1 MKGILDFLRPKPAPR
16 AEGSPTDSVL
26 FTTAIIGQGVDASML
41 VPWEARAVEVG
52 ARRMSSGS
60 GVRLLQ
66 ALWAKDKNM
75 EQLDAGSIERMERFF
90 YFASV
95 PGGRDLIRQ
104 GEYGNFMIVLLKGTI
119 AVDRLQPWGEHLR
132 LAETKPGDIL
142 GEMSLLD
149 SGIRFSACT
158 SLDDCEIA
166 ALSAESMDDMMNADP
181 KLAAALIALLARKL
195 SLRLRAVSARFS
207 DRPN

>member
-1 MKGILDFLRPKPAPR
+1 MKGILEFLLHKSEPKPESAP
-16 AEGSPTDSVL
+16 PDSML
-26 FTTAIIGQGVDASML
+26 FTTAFNGQNIDPSML
-41 VPWEARAVEVG
+41 VPWEARAIEVG
-52 ARRMSSGS
+52 AKRLPTASS
-60 GVRLLQ
+60 VRTLQ

-75 EQLDAGSIERMERFF
+75 EQLDAASIERMERFF
-90 YFASV
+90 QFALV
-95 PGGRDLIRQ
+95 PGGRDIIRQ
-104 GEYGNFMIVLLKGTI
+104 GEYGNFMVVLLKGTI

-158 SLDDCEIA
+158 TLDDCEIA
-166 ALSAESMDDMMNADP
+166 ALSAESMDDMMNTDP
-181 KLAAALIALLARKL
+181 RLAASLIALLARKL
-195 SLRLRAVSARFS
+195 SLRLRAISARFS

>member
-1 MKGILDFLRPKPAPR
+1 MKGILEFLLHRSEPKTEAPPA
-16 AEGSPTDSVL
+16 DSVL
-26 FTTAIIGQGVDASML
+26 FTTAFNGQNIDPSML
-41 VPWEARAVEVG
+41 VPWEARAIEVG
-52 ARRMSSGS
+52 AKRLPTGSS
-60 GVRLLQ
+60 VRTLQ

-75 EQLDAGSIERMERFF
+75 EQLDSASIERMERFF
-90 YFASV
+90 QFALV
-95 PGGRDLIRQ
+95 PGGRDIIRQ
-104 GEYGNFMIVLLKGTI
+104 GEYGNFMVVLLKGTI

-158 SLDDCEIA
+158 TLDDCEIA
-166 ALSAESMDDMMNADP
+166 ALSAESMDDMMNTDP
-181 KLAAALIALLARKL
+181 RLAASLIALLARKL
-195 SLRLRAVSARFS
+195 SLRLRAISARFS

>member
-1 MKGILDFLRPKPAPR
+1 MKGILEFLLHRSEPKPEAAP
-16 AEGSPTDSVL
+16 PDSML
-26 FTTAIIGQGVDASML
+26 FTTAFHGQNIDPSML
-41 VPWEARAVEVG
+41 VPWEARAIEVG
-52 ARRMSSGS
+52 AKRLPTGSS
-60 GVRLLQ
+60 VRTLQ

-75 EQLDAGSIERMERFF
+75 EQLDPASIERMERFF
-90 YFASV
+90 QFAMV
-95 PGGRDLIRQ
+95 PGGRDIIRQ
-104 GEYGNFMIVLLKGTI
+104 GEYGNFMVVLLKGTI

-158 SLDDCEIA
+158 TLDDCEIA
-166 ALSAESMDDMMNADP
+166 ALSAESMDDMMNTDP
-181 KLAAALIALLARKL
+181 RLAASLIALLARKL
-195 SLRLRAVSARFS
+195 SLRLRAISARFS